1 MRSYVRVYE
10 RKRMD
15 YRSSDLSPLTD
26 NFLTIERSTQL
37 LASAPQHIT
46 VEVESGE
53 GIEGVGWS
61 LSRQVLLQTRDRGIV
76 VAAYIRKDGC
86 TMASFPLD
94 LEFFKHKYLKYDL
107 TSCTTRMRYE
117 YKR

>member
-1 MRSYVRVYE
+1 
-10 RKRMD
+10 MD
-15 YRSSDLSPLTD
+15 YRSSDVSPVTD

-76 VAAYIRKDGC
+76 VAAYIGKDDC
-86 TMASFPLD
+86 TMASSHLD
-94 LEFFKHKYLKYDL
+94 LASIKHKYLKYDL
-107 TSCTTRMRYE
+107 TSCTTRMRYG